1 MSSRELPGAHMK
13 IEVLYFDG
21 CPNHKPAIELVHQ
34 VLQEVGVPAEVA
46 EVNVPDAATAES
58 QRFLG
63 SPSIRVD
70 GLDVEPAARTAR
82 EYALSCRTYFTNGR
96 IEGLP
101 SRDLVRQAVT
111 GACDRSADRAP
122 APPFTDPACCPAPGS
137 RNELHTSSPRSHTLV
152 MAGSVIAA
160 IAASLCCTLPIIFA
174 LTGFSILGASAYFNT
189 LRPYLLVVT
198 FALLGLAF
206 YYAYRPLPQQSACA
220 PGTACAPPVSW
231 RSARIVLWLVTALVI
246 AMAAFPYY
254 SGPVAEFLLAS
265 GS

>member
-1 MSSRELPGAHMK
+1 MK

-34 VLQEVGVPAEVA
+34 VLREGGIQAEVA
-46 EVNVPDAATAES
+46 EVNVPDAVTAES
-58 QRFLG
+58 TRFLG

-82 EYALSCRTYFTNGR
+82 DYALSCRTYFTNGR
-96 IEGLP
+96 LEGLP
-101 SRDLVRQAVT
+101 SRELVRQAVT
-111 GACDRSADRAP
+111 GACDRSSNRAP
-122 APPFTDPACCPAPGS
+122 APASTDPACCPAPGS
-137 RNELHTSSPRSHTLV
+137 RNEHQTSGPKSHSLV
-152 MAGSVIAA
+152 MVGSVIAA
-160 IAASLCCTLPIIFA
+160 IGASLCCTLPLIFA

-206 YYAYRPLPQQSACA
+206 YYAYRPLPQKSGCA
-220 PGTACAPPVSW
+220 PGTACSQPATR
-231 RSARIVLWLVTALVI
+231 RSARIVLWLVAALVI

>member
-21 CPNHKPAIELVHQ
+21 CPNHKPAIELVYR

-70 GLDVEPAARTAR
+70 GLDVEPEARTAR

-111 GACDRSADRAP
+111 RAFDSSADRVSDP
-122 APPFTDPACCPAPGS
+122 ALGSPACCPSPGS
-137 RNELHTSSPRSHTLV
+137 RSEHISGPMSPSLV

-160 IAASLCCTLPIIFA
+160 IGASLCCTLPIIFA
-174 LTGFSILGASAYFNT
+174 LTGFSIVGASAYFDT

-206 YYAYRPLPQQSACA
+206 YYAYRPLPWQGACA
-220 PGTACAPPVSW
+220 PGTACATPVSR
-231 RSARIVLWLVTALVI
+231 RSARLVLWLVTALVI
-246 AMAAFPYY
+246 AIAAFPYY